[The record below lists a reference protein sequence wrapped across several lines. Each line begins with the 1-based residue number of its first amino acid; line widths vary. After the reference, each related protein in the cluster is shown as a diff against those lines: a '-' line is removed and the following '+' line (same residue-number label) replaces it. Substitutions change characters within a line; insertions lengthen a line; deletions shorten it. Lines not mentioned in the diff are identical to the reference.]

1 MMQKLQD
8 IAVRVEATDGLPL
21 NHSNAT
27 PILHEVLHALQKL
40 VGEGE
45 STTIDLR
52 AIPFGPGDEAE
63 LLTQLG
69 TGEINVE
76 MHSLGRSLIRE
87 TAYSGVWLVD
97 HRNADDQRIALQIEI
112 TPVPTILSAQTED
125 MHDAIARLDDWLT
138 RASTETTGQRPVDGR
153 SSDG

>member
-1 MMQKLQD
+1 MQKLQD

-27 PILHEVLHALQKL
+27 PLMHEILHALHRL
-40 VGEGE
+40 AGDGE
-45 STTIDLR
+45 STTIDLK
-52 AIPFGPGDEAE
+52 ALPFGPGDEEE

-69 TGEINVE
+69 RGEIHVE
-76 MHSLGRSLIRE
+76 LDSLGRSLIHE

-112 TPVPTILSAQTED
+112 TPIPSILLAQSED
-125 MHDAIARLDDWLT
+125 VRDAIARLENWLNPT
-138 RASTETTGQRPVDGR
+138 STETTGQ
-153 SSDG
+153 

>member
-1 MMQKLQD
+1 MQKLQD

-27 PILHEVLHALQKL
+27 PILHEILHALQRL
-40 VGEGE
+40 LNEQE

-52 AIPFGPGDEAE
+52 ALPFGPGDEEE
-63 LLTQLG
+63 LLNQLG
-69 TGEINVE
+69 TGEIRVE
-76 MHSLGRSLIRE
+76 LNSLGRSLITE

-112 TPVPTILSAQTED
+112 TPIPSILKAQNED
-125 MHDAIARLDDWLT
+125 VQDAIERLEDSLNP
-138 RASTETTGQRPVDGR
+138 SCTETAGP
-153 SSDG
+153 

>member
-1 MMQKLQD
+1 MQKLQD

-27 PILHEVLHALQKL
+27 PIMHEILHALQRL
-40 VGEGE
+40 LDNQE

-52 AIPFGPGDEAE
+52 ALPFGPGDEEE
-63 LLTQLG
+63 LLNQLG
-69 TGEINVE
+69 SGEIRVE
-76 MHSLGRSLIRE
+76 LNSLGRSLITE

-112 TPVPTILSAQTED
+112 TPIPAILKAQSED
-125 MHDAIARLDDWLT
+125 VRDAIGRLEEKLNP
-138 RASTETTGQRPVDGR
+138 SFTETAGP
-153 SSDG
+153 